1 MRALTRN
8 GTVLGVASGCVAVV
22 VFALLFFAG
31 TYELRGEFFS
41 SRRFTDLLYTPTLID
56 DVLLGNGH
64 LSDWFF
70 WPTPQI
76 FTEIP
81 LYFPIHLLSL
91 SQEWATFLYSTCQGI
106 YTLFICYWL
115 VRLIANRI
123 TLALGMLT
131 LLCGLSAVF

>member
-31 TYELRGEFFS
+31 SYELRGEFFS

-64 LSDWFF
+64 FSDRFF

-81 LYFPIHLLSL
+81 LYLPIHLLSL
-91 SQEWATFLYSTCQGI
+91 SQEWATLAYSVFQ
-106 YTLFICYWL
+106 WL
-115 VRLIANRI
+115 LDI
-123 TLALGMLT
+123 L
-131 LLCGLSAVF
+131 